1 MPTIKINKKEFESLI
16 GKKFLDDKLADR
28 ISYLGT
34 ALEDIDE
41 NEITVEIFPN
51 RPDLLSVQGFARAFS
66 SFMNL
71 KKGLKHYE
79 VKKSEYKLKV
89 EDSVK
94 DIRPF
99 TACAVIKNIKFDDQK
114 IKDVIDIQE
123 KLHITYGRNRKKVAI
138 GIYPFEKIK
147 MPITFLAKRP
157 EEIIF
162 RPLGYSSEI
171 NGLQI
176 LSKHKTGRE
185 YSHLLEGKDKFPIF
199 MDKNNKILSMPPIIN
214 SEEIGKITEGTKE
227 VFVECSGFDLNV
239 LNKCLN
245 MIVTS
250 LADIGGE
257 IYSVEIQYG
266 TKKYITPDLKPE
278 EMKIDLDYIN
288 KRLGLDLKELEIK
301 DCLERMGYSYKDKKV
316 LIPTYRTD
324 VLHQVDLIED
334 IAIAYGY
341 ENFKPEIPNVSTIGE
356 EDKLERFKSRIT
368 EILTGLG
375 LIETSTYHLT
385 SKYKNKLN
393 CIELSNALSQDYN
406 ALRSWMIPSLLDV
419 LSKNKHNEYPQNI
432 FESGLVFKKGES
444 ETGIIEDKKL
454 SVALCGNKVNYTSIR
469 QIFDALIRSLDI
481 KCTLKEAEHEC
492 FKEGYVSKAFIE
504 NRELALIGELN
515 NNILSEFELDFP
527 VSVFELNLDVLFSI
541 INPNE

>member
-1 MPTIKINKKEFESLI
+1 MPTIKINKRELENLI
-16 GKKFLDDKLADR
+16 GKKFPDDKLADR

-66 SFMNL
+66 SFMNI

-79 VKKSEYKLKV
+79 VKRSEYKLKV

-94 DIRPF
+94 DVRPF
-99 TACAVIKNIKFDDQK
+99 TACAVIKNLKFDEQK
-114 IKDVIDIQE
+114 IKDVIEIQE

-147 MPITFLAKRP
+147 MPITFLAKKP

-162 RPLGYSSEI
+162 QPLGYPSEI

-185 YSHLLEGKDKFPIF
+185 YAHLLEGKDKFPIF
-199 MDKNNKILSMPPIIN
+199 VDKNNKILSMPPIIN
-214 SEEIGKITEGTKE
+214 SEEIGKITEDTKD
-227 VFVECSGFDLNV
+227 VFIECSGFDSNV

-250 LADIGGE
+250 LADMGGE
-257 IYSVEIQYG
+257 IYSVEMQYG
-266 TKKYITPDLKPE
+266 TKKYISPDLKPE
-278 EMKIDLDYIN
+278 EMKIDLDYVN
-288 KRLGLDLKELEIK
+288 KRLGLNLKEHEIK
-301 DCLERMGYSYKDKKV
+301 DCLERMGYDYKDKKV
-316 LIPTYRTD
+316 LIPSYRAD
-324 VLHQVDLIED
+324 VLHQADLIED

-356 EDKLERFKSRIT
+356 EDKLERFKSKIT

-432 FESGLVFKKGES
+432 FEAGVVFKKGES

-454 SVALCGNKVNYTSIR
+454 TVLLCGNKINYTSIK
-469 QIFDALIRSLDI
+469 QVFDALIRSLGI
-481 KCTLKEAEHEC
+481 KCAFKETEHEC
-492 FKEGYVSKAFIE
+492 FKEGYVAKVSIADKEF
-504 NRELALIGELN
+504 ALIGELN
-515 NNILSEFELDFP
+515 NKILSEFELDIP
-527 VSVFELNLDVLFSI
+527 VSAFELDLNILFNI
-541 INPNE
+541 INNNE